1 MKHIKY
7 TLAAAILCVSGSAKA
22 QNLNSAYFMDGFTY
36 GHELNPAQEYD
47 RDSYFSVPFL
57 TGNLNV
63 GLKGNLQLKDIFLQN
78 PNGNGLAT
86 YLHPDISYDKA
97 MSGFSSNNK
106 LITDLRWD
114 LLSFGFHAFKGY
126 NTVTVGIRTNVG
138 MNIPYELFSLTKKL
152 ENRDYNF
159 SNLGVDATAW
169 AEVAL
174 GHSHQVNEA
183 WRVGGKAKI
192 LIGGAY
198 ARMKMD
204 NLDMNLQDANRWTLA
219 TKANMEVGVK
229 GFTWGEPERKE
240 YKSRPGEYYEQIDFD
255 NMDVESPG
263 IGGMGFALD
272 LGAEWDLGK
281 QDLLDGMK
289 VSASILDLGFIK
301 WKNVA
306 TASNNGD
313 DFIFEGF
320 NNIQVE
326 DGPGTSMDDQID
338 ELGDKLEDLYRLQDG
353 GSTSKARMLGATLNL
368 AVEYAL
374 PMYKKLKF
382 GFLSS
387 TRIQG
392 VYSWNEERIGA
403 TVSPCKW
410 FEASANLGVGT
421 VGTSMGWVI
430 NLHPRGFSLF
440 LGMDHLLG
448 KLSKQFIPLNS
459 HANIS
464 MGINYPLGKSRK

>member
-57 TGNLNV
+57 PGNLNV

-240 YKSRPGEYYEQIDFD
+240 YKS
-255 NMDVESPG
+255 
-263 IGGMGFALD
+263 
-272 LGAEWDLGK
+272 
-281 QDLLDGMK
+281 
-289 VSASILDLGFIK
+289 
-301 WKNVA
+301 
-306 TASNNGD
+306 
-313 DFIFEGF
+313 
-320 NNIQVE
+320 
-326 DGPGTSMDDQID
+326 
-338 ELGDKLEDLYRLQDG
+338 
-353 GSTSKARMLGATLNL
+353 
-368 AVEYAL
+368 
-374 PMYKKLKF
+374 
-382 GFLSS
+382 
-387 TRIQG
+387 
-392 VYSWNEERIGA
+392 
-403 TVSPCKW
+403 
-410 FEASANLGVGT
+410 
-421 VGTSMGWVI
+421 
-430 NLHPRGFSLF
+430 
-440 LGMDHLLG
+440 
-448 KLSKQFIPLNS
+448 
-459 HANIS
+459 
-464 MGINYPLGKSRK
+464 